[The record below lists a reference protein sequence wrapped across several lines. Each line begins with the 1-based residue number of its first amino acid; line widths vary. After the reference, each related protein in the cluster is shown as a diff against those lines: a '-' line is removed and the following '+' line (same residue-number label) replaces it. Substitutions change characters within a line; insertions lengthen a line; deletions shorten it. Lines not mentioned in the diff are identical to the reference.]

1 MQVLSHS
8 GKLLQVATSQSDIG
22 ILTGCCADFQ
32 LHLEA
37 TCTAARALKVP
48 VQNLHKRQSISTSHS
63 GVTVTAGSIN
73 QPNS

>member
-8 GKLLQVATSQSDIG
+8 RRLFQVATPQSDTG

-37 TCTAARALKVP
+37 TCTAARTLKVP
-48 VQNLHKRQSISTSHS
+48 VQHLHPRQSTSPSHS
-63 GVTVTAGSIN
+63 GVTVTAGAIN